1 MTGTLLD
8 FMVDAD
14 WDTPGTDPEA
24 SSGKLGVPADHARG
38 IQYVA
43 PWETAADGF
52 SEHSRRSV
60 RALANTGAV
69 VQLRGLRHEPEIEDE
84 VQARMYDLLTTSVT
98 KCVVRVIQVVP
109 IDGQLGKWVT
119 HPKLSAQALAGRN
132 RATAF
137 YTVWERE
144 GVSPKIVKLL
154 SRAGQVWVGCERSRK
169 MLVEAGVPERKLH
182 RVPMP
187 FAPDDPHL
195 KLVGRTRQ
203 PGAPRLL
210 HVGKWEP
217 RKGQQ
222 NIIGA
227 FMLAFRPGDAELMLK
242 TSKYAPKFAGYPK
255 GPGEACALWLDDERV
270 RRNGWTAENVHPSIR
285 MIRERLTEAQM
296 VALHGWSDIYVT
308 LSHGEG
314 FDMPA
319 FDAKLAG
326 NRMVYT
332 ESGGPEDFAG
342 SGDVLVPTA
351 GSVPCHPFYQW
362 EGNAR
367 GTGYWLEDAAEA
379 LREATVGLNTREF
392 KHDFDVDA
400 FSEKHVGREML
411 ANLNELAESF
421 GEEPLG

>member
-1 MTGTLLD
+1 
-8 FMVDAD
+8 
-14 WDTPGTDPEA
+14 
-24 SSGKLGVPADHARG
+24 
-38 IQYVA
+38 
-43 PWETAADGF
+43 
-52 SEHSRRSV
+52 
-60 RALANTGAV
+60 
-69 VQLRGLRHEPEIEDE
+69 
-84 VQARMYDLLTTSVT
+84 MYDLLNTSVS
-98 KCVVRVIQVVP
+98 KCVVRVIQIVP
-109 IDGQLGKWVT
+109 SDGQLGKWMT
-119 HPKLSAQALAGRN
+119 HPKLSPEAISGRN
-132 RATAF
+132 RATVL

-144 GVSPKIVKLL
+144 GIAPKTVKLL

-169 MLVEAGVPERKLH
+169 MLIDAGVPEKKLV

-195 KLVGRTRQ
+195 KLVGRARP
-203 PGAPRLL
+203 PGVPRFL

-242 TSKYAPKFAGYPK
+242 TSKYAPKFSGYPS
-255 GPGEACALWLDDERV
+255 GPGAAIATWLEDPRV
-270 RRNGWTAENVHPSIR
+270 ARNGWTAENVHPSIR

-296 VALHGWSDIYVT
+296 VGLHKWSDIYVT

-319 FDAKLAG
+319 FDAKLSG

-342 SGDVLVPTA
+342 SGDVRVPTA
-351 GSVPCHPFYQW
+351 GRSVCHPFYTW
-362 EGNAR
+362 GLNAR

-379 LREATVGLNTREF
+379 LREATVGVSTREF
-392 KHDFDVDA
+392 KHDFDVDS
-400 FSEKHVGREML
+400 FSAEHVGRGML
-411 ANLNELAESF
+411 ASLNAMAESF
-421 GEEPLG
+421 GEEPLA